1 MSLCHTSTRTPG
13 QAPFQ
18 VTKGHPPTGF
28 TEPCKICRLCFV
40 PINSILLNLLCV
52 WSLQMLGFWWQI
64 TAWNLKAPYP
74 TWSCHWH
81 PDVWR
86 FCLLAS
92 GDTSL
97 LVRSSPK
104 DAHSHVKHENKMSI
118 WKHTARFSFLK
129 TNPQA
134 NKSEQRTEPNN
145 SQKTLL
151 MKCFK
156 VDQPYPFENETNKNE
171 TKKQKKFV
179 YHKYLEHQISKLLRL
194 WPSGVHI
201 AWCTGVNIA
210 WCTGVN
216 VAWCAVCILQCADV
230 LTAWCTGVNV
240 AWPAGVKAAWCAH
253 CTVCWCEHCM
263 VCTLHS
269 MLVWTLHSMLVLM
282 LHGMLVWM
290 LHVALEWILHG
301 VLCAHCM
308 VCWCEHCTGVGV
320 STAQCAGVGVSIAW
334 CAHCTVCWCEHC
346 MLCTL

>member
-134 NKSEQRTEPNN
+134 NNKSEQRTEPNN

-156 VDQPYPFENETNKNE
+156 VYQPYPFENETNKNE
-171 TKKQKKFV
+171 TKKQRNLFTTNIWNIKFPNCFV
-179 YHKYLEHQISKLLRL
+179 SDPLACILHGVLVWTLHGVLVLMLHGVLCAYCSVLMCSLLGVLVWMLHGPLVWKLH
-194 WPSGVHI
+194 GVHT
-201 AWCTGVNIA
+201 AQYAGVNIA
-210 WCTGVN
+210 WC
-216 VAWCAVCILQCADV
+216 
-230 LTAWCTGVNV
+230 
-240 AWPAGVKAAWCAH
+240 AH
-253 CTVCWCEHCM
+253 CIACGCEHCM

-269 MLVWTLHSMLVLM
+269 MLVWTLH
-282 LHGMLVWM
+282 
-290 LHVALEWILHG
+290 G
-301 VLCAHCM
+301 VHI
-308 VCWCEHCTGVGV
+308 
-320 STAQCAGVGVSIAW
+320 AQYAGVNVA
-334 CAHCTVCWCEHC
+334 
-346 MLCTL
+346 

>member
-1 MSLCHTSTRTPG
+1 M
-13 QAPFQ
+13 Q
-18 VTKGHPPTGF
+18 
-28 TEPCKICRLCFV
+28 ICRLCFV

-52 WSLQMLGFWWQI
+52 WSLQMFGFWWQI

-156 VDQPYPFENETNKNE
+156 VYQPYPFENETNKNE
-171 TKKQKKFV
+171 TKKQTIFFF
-179 YHKYLEHQISKLLRL
+179 YHKYMEHQISKLLRL

-216 VAWCAVCILQCADV
+216 VAWCAVCILQSANV

-253 CTVCWCEHCM
+253 CTVCWWEHCM

-269 MLVWTLHSMLVLM
+269 MRVWTLHGVHIAQYAGVNVAYDAGVNVAWYVGVNVACCTGVNTAWCAVCTLHGLLVWTLHR
-282 LHGMLVWM
+282 
-290 LHVALEWILHG
+290 
-301 VLCAHCM
+301 
-308 VCWCEHCTGVGV
+308 CWC
-320 STAQCAGVGVSIAW
+320 
-334 CAHCTVCWCEHC
+334 
-346 MLCTL
+346 